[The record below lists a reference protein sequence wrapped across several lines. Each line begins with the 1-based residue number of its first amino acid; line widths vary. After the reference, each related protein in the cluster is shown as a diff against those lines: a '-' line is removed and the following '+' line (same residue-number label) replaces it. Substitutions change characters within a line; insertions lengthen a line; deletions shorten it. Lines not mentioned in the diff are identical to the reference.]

1 MGFTNAEQLREL
13 FLSGGLGFLLG
24 AWYDVFRILR
34 RLLHPRKTAVFL
46 QDLLFFATAAVAVFL
61 FSLAMTEGTVRSYVL
76 IGVAAGFAAYRHTVG
91 YLLLR
96 AVCGILRLLKR
107 IYRRIYSAL
116 SVPLAWFFGHLRGVM
131 GALWEKCGK
140 VAKKS
145 GKIFKKGLQPVVKL
159 VYNHRV

>member
-24 AWYDVFRILR
+24 AWYDVFRIIR

-76 IGVAAGFAAYRHTVG
+76 IGATAGFAAYRHTVG

-96 AVCGILRLLKR
+96 SVCRVLHFVKQ
-107 IYRRIYSAL
+107 IYRRSCAVL
-116 SVPLAWFFGHLRGVM
+116 AVPFARFFGRLRGAI
-131 GALWEKCGK
+131 GALWKKCGK
-140 VAKKS
+140 VTKKS
-145 GKIFKKGLQPVVKL
+145 GKILKKGLQPIVKV